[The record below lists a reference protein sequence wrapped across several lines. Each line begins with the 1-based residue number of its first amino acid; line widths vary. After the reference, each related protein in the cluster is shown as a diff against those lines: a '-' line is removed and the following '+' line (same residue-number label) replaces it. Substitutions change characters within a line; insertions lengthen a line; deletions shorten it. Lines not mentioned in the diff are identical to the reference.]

1 MSCDSM
7 YRRGNVGGIRVD
19 VINCKGCGRL
29 FNALTR
35 TRLCP
40 NCQAKLEEKFQEV
53 KAFINENPGSTIDI
67 VSQECDVPAKQ
78 IKQWIR
84 EERLTFS
91 EDSMQGIECEQCGAM
106 IRSGRFCDAC
116 KTRLQSE
123 LKSVTYTGTP
133 ESKKSAKDK
142 DRMRFLQ
149 GL

>member
-1 MSCDSM
+1 M
-7 YRRGNVGGIRVD
+7 D

-35 TRLCP
+35 VRLCP
-40 NCQAKLEEKFQEV
+40 NCQAKLEDKFQDV
-53 KAFINENPGSTIDI
+53 KRYINENPGSTIDM

-106 IRSGRFCDAC
+106 IRSGRFCESC
-116 KTRLQSE
+116 KTKLQNE
-123 LKSVTYTGTP
+123 LKSATYIP
-133 ESKKSAKDK
+133 SAEEKKASRDK

>member
-1 MSCDSM
+1 M
-7 YRRGNVGGIRVD
+7 D

-40 NCQAKLEEKFQEV
+40 NCQGKLEEKFQEV
-53 KAFINENPGSTIDI
+53 KKYINENSGATIDM
-67 VSQECDVPAKQ
+67 VSQECDVSTKQ

-91 EDSMQGIECEQCGAM
+91 EESMQGIECEQCGAM

-116 KTRLQSE
+116 KSKLQNE
-123 LKSVTYTGTP
+123 LRSATYIP
-133 ESKKSAKDK
+133 SAEEKKASREK

-149 GL
+149 GM

>member
-1 MSCDSM
+1 M
-7 YRRGNVGGIRVD
+7 D

-40 NCQAKLEEKFQEV
+40 NCQEKLEEKFQEA
-53 KAFINENPGSTIDI
+53 KKYINENSGATIDM
-67 VSQECDVPAKQ
+67 VSQECDVSTKQ

-91 EDSMQGIECEQCGAM
+91 EESMQGIECEQCGAM

-116 KTRLQSE
+116 KSKLQNE
-123 LKSVTYTGTP
+123 LRSATYIP
-133 ESKKSAKDK
+133 SAEEKKARHEK

-149 GL
+149 GI

>member
-1 MSCDSM
+1 M
-7 YRRGNVGGIRVD
+7 YRWGYVGGRLVD

-40 NCQAKLEEKFQEV
+40 NCQAKLEERFQDV
-53 KAFINENPGSTIDI
+53 KKFINENPGSTIDI

-116 KTRLQSE
+116 KTKLQNE
-123 LKSVTYTGTP
+123 LKSATYIPTA
-133 ESKKSAKDK
+133 EEKKTSRDK

>member
-1 MSCDSM
+1 M
-7 YRRGNVGGIRVD
+7 YRRGHIGGIDVD

-35 TRLCP
+35 SRLCP
-40 NCQAKLEEKFQEV
+40 NCVTKMEEKFQEV
-53 KAFINENPGSTIDI
+53 KTYVNDNPGSTIEI
-67 VSQECDVPAKQ
+67 VSQECGVSTKQ

-84 EERLTFS
+84 EERLSFS

-106 IRSGRFCDAC
+106 IRCGRFCESC
-116 KTRLQSE
+116 KSKLHNDFR
-123 LKSVTYTGTP
+123 GAIDTP
-133 ESKKSAKDK
+133 VARPEKNTSRDK

>member
-1 MSCDSM
+1 ME
-7 YRRGNVGGIRVD
+7 
-19 VINCKGCGRL
+19 VINCRGCGRL

-35 TRLCP
+35 TRICP

-53 KAFINENPGSTIDI
+53 KQYINENPGSTIEI
-67 VSQECDVPAKQ
+67 VSQECDVSAKQ
-78 IKQWIR
+78 IKQWLR

-91 EDSMQGIECEQCGAM
+91 ENSVQGIECETCGKM

-116 KTRLQSE
+116 KTKLQNE
-123 LKSVTYTGTP
+123 F
-133 ESKKSAKDK
+133 KSATYIPSQEETKGARDK

>member
-1 MSCDSM
+1 M
-7 YRRGNVGGIRVD
+7 D

-40 NCQAKLEEKFQEV
+40 NCQEKLEEKFQEA
-53 KAFINENPGSTIDI
+53 KKYINENPGATIDM
-67 VSQECDVPAKQ
+67 VSQECDVSTKQ

-91 EDSMQGIECEQCGAM
+91 EESMQGIECEQCGAM

-116 KTRLQSE
+116 KSKLQNE
-123 LKSVTYTGTP
+123 LRRATHIPSA
-133 ESKKSAKDK
+133 EEKKASREK
-142 DRMRFLQ
+142 DRMRFL
-149 GL
+149 

>member
-1 MSCDSM
+1 ME
-7 YRRGNVGGIRVD
+7 

-40 NCQAKLEEKFQEV
+40 ACLEKLEEKFQAA
-53 KAFINENPGSTIDI
+53 KKYINENPGATIDI
-67 VSQECDVPAKQ
+67 VAQECDVSTKQ

-84 EERLTFS
+84 DERLAFS
-91 EDSMQGIECEQCGAM
+91 EESMQGIECEQCGAM

-116 KTRLQSE
+116 KTKLQNE
-123 LKSVTYTGTP
+123 LRSATRVQVAD
-133 ESKKSAKDK
+133 EKKTIKDK

>member
-1 MSCDSM
+1 M
-7 YRRGNVGGIRVD
+7 D

-29 FNALTR
+29 FNAIIR

-40 NCQAKLEEKFQEV
+40 NCQTKLEEKFQEV
-53 KAFINENPGSTIDI
+53 KKYINENRGSTIDI

-84 EERLTFS
+84 EERLAFS
-91 EDSMQGIECEQCGAM
+91 AESMQGIECEQCGAM

-116 KTRLQSE
+116 KNKLQNE
-123 LKSVTYTGTP
+123 LRSATYIPTA
-133 ESKKSAKDK
+133 EEKKTNRDK

>member
-1 MSCDSM
+1 M
-7 YRRGNVGGIRVD
+7 D

-29 FNALTR
+29 FNSLSRA
-35 TRLCP
+35 RLCP
-40 NCQAKLEEKFQEV
+40 NCQSKLEDKFQEV
-53 KAFINENPGSTIDI
+53 KKYINENPGSTIDI
-67 VSQECDVPAKQ
+67 VSEECEVSTKQ

-91 EDSMQGIECEQCGAM
+91 EESMQGIECEQCGAM

-116 KTRLQSE
+116 KTKLQNE
-123 LKSVTYTGTP
+123 LRSATYIPTV
-133 ESKKSAKDK
+133 EEKKAARDK

>member
-1 MSCDSM
+1 M
-7 YRRGNVGGIRVD
+7 D

-35 TRLCP
+35 VRLCP
-40 NCQAKLEEKFQEV
+40 NCLAELEEKFQEV
-53 KAFINENPGSTIDI
+53 KKYINENPGSTIDM
-67 VSQECDVPAKQ
+67 VSQECEVAAKQ

-91 EDSMQGIECEQCGAM
+91 EESMQGIECEQCGAM
-106 IRSGRFCDAC
+106 IRSGRYCDSC
-116 KTRLQSE
+116 KAKLQNE
-123 LKSVTYTGTP
+123 LRSATYVP
-133 ESKKSAKDK
+133 SAEERKASRDK

>member
-1 MSCDSM
+1 M
-7 YRRGNVGGIRVD
+7 D

-35 TRLCP
+35 VRLCP
-40 NCQAKLEEKFQEV
+40 NCLAKLEEKFQEV
-53 KAFINENPGSTIDI
+53 KKYINENPGSTIDI

-91 EDSMQGIECEQCGAM
+91 EESMQGIECEQCGAM

-116 KTRLQSE
+116 KAKLQNE
-123 LKSVTYTGTP
+123 LRSATYIP
-133 ESKKSAKDK
+133 SAKEKKANRDK
-142 DRMRFLQ
+142 DRMRFL
-149 GL
+149 

>member
-1 MSCDSM
+1 M
-7 YRRGNVGGIRVD
+7 D

-53 KAFINENPGSTIDI
+53 KKYINENPGSTIDI
-67 VSQECDVPAKQ
+67 VSEECDVSAKQ

-84 EERLTFS
+84 DERLTFS
-91 EDSMQGIECEQCGAM
+91 EESMQGIECEQCGAM

-116 KTRLQSE
+116 KTKLQNE
-123 LKSVTYTGTP
+123 LKSATYIP
-133 ESKKSAKDK
+133 SAEEKKANRDK